1 MDLVLKISKPYQVT
15 LNDISTLE
23 DMCKTKFNI
32 FEKLLLVNNGTT
44 EQILRVL
51 LNTSTKLKIIRQKE
65 SKNILRRESHIITS
79 DRTKMVLIL
88 AKSKIYI
95 TRIPPEMINELRL
108 GQDGIGMIIIKHKIE
123 TYKKIIK
130 IGYNLEKNSI
140 FRTYKLFYKYQN
152 ICEINE
158 KFMFKIGNSI

>member
-1 MDLVLKISKPYQVT
+1 
-15 LNDISTLE
+15 
-23 DMCKTKFNI
+23 
-32 FEKLLLVNNGTT
+32 
-44 EQILRVL
+44 
-51 LNTSTKLKIIRQKE
+51 
-65 SKNILRRESHIITS
+65 
-79 DRTKMVLIL
+79 
-88 AKSKIYI
+88 
-95 TRIPPEMINELRL
+95 MINELRL